1 MPSSGQAPPKHFS
14 PRCGNNLGANQF
26 GNVRDF
32 SPQAVFRLGF
42 EDGRSTDQPAYAS
55 HALRRL
61 VSFGGTLMLMPPRR
75 KVLLSSCLFAAL
87 TALGTGLVGTAANS
101 ATEAPAGFNT
111 PSFNSA
117 ASINNGLVEPPG
129 DTFARDQQV
138 YEENETVAG
147 GLGPVYNATSC
158 VNCHQNPNSGAASQ
172 ITELRVG
179 HNDANGNFVNPTIL
193 INDGKNTITGRS
205 IVDDRAIGPQA
216 QETIPATENIRTLR
230 AALNTLGDG
239 FVEAIDDNT
248 LIAIAAE
255 QPGLSGG
262 RIHGEVVEAPIF
274 EAPGQTR
281 VGRFGW
287 KDQHSS
293 LLSFIADAY
302 LNEMGITNRLRPTEV
317 TQVLN
322 TTTGIEDQ
330 PDELGLAD
338 IDHFAQFVRGTMAP
352 PRDTAL
358 AATPAAIKGQALFS
372 RIGCSVCHVPSITTA
387 PQGTVIDGGMFT
399 VPEALGDKII
409 HPFSDF
415 LLHDIGTGDGIVQV
429 GPQDTANKLRTAPL
443 WGLRTK
449 ARFMHDLGS
458 LSLDNA
464 ISRHDGEAREPARR
478 FRELS
483 PEEREALITFLK
495 TL

>member
-1 MPSSGQAPPKHFS
+1 MP
-14 PRCGNNLGANQF
+14 
-26 GNVRDF
+26 
-32 SPQAVFRLGF
+32 
-42 EDGRSTDQPAYAS
+42 
-55 HALRRL
+55 L
-61 VSFGGTLMLMPPRR
+61 VGTMRQGVATVIIYGVMLMPNSKRIL
-75 KVLLSSCLFAAL
+75 VCSCLVASLSAFGARFAGADGQQPP
-87 TALGTGLVGTAANS
+87 AGEP
-101 ATEAPAGFNT
+101 TEAPAGVNT
-111 PSFNSA
+111 PSFNGA
-117 ASINNGLVEPPG
+117 ARISNGLGDPPG
-129 DTFARDQQV
+129 GTFAHDQQI
-138 YEENETVAG
+138 YEQNKAVAD

-158 VNCHQNPNSGAASQ
+158 VMCHQDPNSGAAGQ

-230 AALNTLGDG
+230 AVLNTLGDG

-248 LIAIAAE
+248 LIAIAAA
-255 QPGLSGG
+255 QPKLSDGKVN
-262 RIHGEVVEAPIF
+262 GEVVQAPMF

-322 TTTGIEDQ
+322 TTTGINDQ
-330 PDELGLAD
+330 PDNLGLAD
-338 IDHFAQFVRGTMAP
+338 IDHFAQFIRGTMVP

-358 AATPAAIKGQALFS
+358 AATHAALRGQQLFQQ
-372 RIGCSVCHVPSITTA
+372 IGCSVCHVQSITTA
-387 PQGTVIDGGMFT
+387 PAGTVIDGGMFT

-449 ARFMHDLGS
+449 SRFMHDLRS
-458 LSLDNA
+458 LSLTDA
-464 ISRHDGEAREPARR
+464 ILRHEGEAREPARH
-478 FRELS
+478 FRELR
-483 PEEREALITFLK
+483 PEDTEALLTFLRS
-495 TL
+495 L

>member
-1 MPSSGQAPPKHFS
+1 
-14 PRCGNNLGANQF
+14 
-26 GNVRDF
+26 
-32 SPQAVFRLGF
+32 
-42 EDGRSTDQPAYAS
+42 
-55 HALRRL
+55 
-61 VSFGGTLMLMPPRR
+61 MLIPRR
-75 KVLLSSCLFAAL
+75 RKIIAPCLFAVL
-87 TALGTGLVGTAANS
+87 TAFGTGLIGVAGNS

-111 PSFNSA
+111 PSFNST

-138 YEENETVAG
+138 YEQNETVAK

-158 VNCHQNPNSGAASQ
+158 VDCHQNPNSGAASQ

-179 HNDANGNFVNPTIL
+179 HNDANGNFLNPTIF
-193 INDGKNTITGRS
+193 INDGKDTITGRS
-205 IVDDRAIGPQA
+205 IVDDRASGPQA
-216 QETIPATENIRTLR
+216 QERIARTENIRALR

-239 FVEAIDDNT
+239 FVEAIDDST
-248 LIAIAAE
+248 LMAIAAE
-255 QPGLSGG
+255 QPGLTGG
-262 RIHGEVVEAPIF
+262 RVHGEIVEAPIF

-322 TTTGIEDQ
+322 TTTGINDQ

-338 IDHFAQFVRGTMAP
+338 IDHFAQFVRGTMVP

-358 AATPAAIKGQALFS
+358 AATPAALAGQHLF
-372 RIGCSVCHVPSITTA
+372 RKIGCNVCHMEAITTA
-387 PQGTVIDGGMFT
+387 PVGTVIDGGMFT
-399 VPEALGDKII
+399 VPEALGDKVI
-409 HPFSDF
+409 HPFSDY

-443 WGLRTK
+443 WGLRMK

-458 LSLDNA
+458 LSLENA
-464 ISRHDGEAREPARR
+464 IARHDGEAHDAARD
-478 FRELS
+478 FRDLS
-483 PEEREALITFLK
+483 PAEREALITFLK

>member
-1 MPSSGQAPPKHFS
+1 MLLGSS
-14 PRCGNNLGANQF
+14 L
-26 GNVRDF
+26 
-32 SPQAVFRLGF
+32 L
-42 EDGRSTDQPAYAS
+42 
-55 HALRRL
+55 AL
-61 VSFGGTLMLMPPRR
+61 VAT
-75 KVLLSSCLFAAL
+75 
-87 TALGTGLVGTAANS
+87 LGTGLAGSGANS
-101 ATEAPAGFNT
+101 ATEAPAGFNS
-111 PSFNSA
+111 PSFHSEV
-117 ASINNGLVEPPG
+117 SVNNGLVEPPG
-129 DTFARDQQV
+129 DTFERDQQV
-138 YEENETVAG
+138 YDEHEYAAS
-147 GLGPVYNATSC
+147 GLGPVYNANSC
-158 VNCHQNPNSGAASQ
+158 VDCHQTPNSGGASQ
-172 ITELRVG
+172 VTEIRVG
-179 HNDANGNFVNPTIL
+179 HNDENGNFVNPTIV
-193 INDGKNTITGRS
+193 INDGKDVITGRS
-205 IVDDRAIGPQA
+205 IVNDRAIGPQA

-255 QPGLSGG
+255 QPHLSGG
-262 RIHGEVVEAPIF
+262 RVHGEVVEAPMF

-302 LNEMGITNRLRPTEV
+302 LNEIGITNRLRPTEV

-322 TTTGIEDQ
+322 PTTGINDQ
-330 PDELGLAD
+330 PDELGMEEL
-338 IDHFAQFVRGTMAP
+338 DHFAQFVRGTMVP

-358 AATPAAIKGQALFS
+358 AATAPALAGQRVFR
-372 RIGCSVCHVPSITTA
+372 RIGCNICHVEAITTA
-387 PQGTVIDGGMFT
+387 PVGTVINGGMFT

-415 LLHDIGTGDGIVQV
+415 LLHDVGTGDGIVQV

-443 WGLRTK
+443 WNLRTK
-449 ARFMHDLGS
+449 TRFMHDLGS

-464 ISRHDGEAREPARR
+464 IERHRGEAHAAARG
-478 FRELS
+478 FVGLS
-483 PEEREALITFLK
+483 AAEREELLTFLR